1 MTRSPTTRLDRS
13 NTHILIVDDDNRI
26 RLLLQKYLS
35 REGYRTSVAENAS
48 MAREKMR
55 GLAYDLIILDIMMPG
70 EDGLSLSH
78 SLRETSDIPIILLTA
93 KGESEDRIAGLRA
106 GADDYLSKPF
116 EPEEL
121 LLRIDNLFRR
131 AGRPSVSETVLF
143 GPYSYNLANNLL
155 TKDNERVRL
164 TTGEHVMLDLLAK
177 QGGGTVSRYELS
189 QNINANSDRAVD
201 VQITRL
207 RRKIE
212 DNPAEPDYILTVRG
226 QGYRLICHAAE
237 P

>member
-13 NTHILIVDDDNRI
+13 NTHILIIDDDNRI

-35 REGYRTSVAENAS
+35 REGYRTSVAENAA

-55 GLAYDLIILDIMMPG
+55 GLSYDLLILDIMMPG
-70 EDGLSLSH
+70 EDGLSLSR
-78 SLRETSDIPIILLTA
+78 SLRESSDIPIILLTA
-93 KGESEDRIAGLRA
+93 KGESEYRIAGLRA
-106 GADDYLSKPF
+106 GADDYLAKPF

-121 LLRIDNLFRR
+121 LLRIDNVFRR

-143 GPYSYNLANNLL
+143 GPYSYNLDTNLL

>member
-1 MTRSPTTRLDRS
+1 LDRS
-13 NTHILIVDDDNRI
+13 NTHILIVDDDDRI

-35 REGYRTSVAENAS
+35 REGYRTSVAENAAV
-48 MAREKMR
+48 AREKMR
-55 GLAYDLIILDIMMPG
+55 GLSYDLLILDIMMPG
-70 EDGLSLSH
+70 EDGLSLSR
-78 SLRETSDIPIILLTA
+78 SLRDGSDIPIILLTA
-93 KGESEDRIAGLRA
+93 KGESENRIIGLRA
-106 GADDYLSKPF
+106 GADDYVVKPF

-121 LLRIDNLFRR
+121 LLRIDNVFRR
-131 AGRPSVSETVLF
+131 SGRPSVSENLLF
-143 GPYSYNLANNLL
+143 GPYSYSLDSKLL
-155 TKDNERVRL
+155 TKDGKRVRL

-212 DNPAEPDYILTVRG
+212 ENPAEPDYILTVRG
-226 QGYRLICHAAE
+226 QGYRLICHAADA
-237 P
+237 

>member
-177 QGGGTVSRYELS
+177 QGGGTV
-189 QNINANSDRAVD
+189 
-201 VQITRL
+201 
-207 RRKIE
+207 
-212 DNPAEPDYILTVRG
+212 
-226 QGYRLICHAAE
+226 
-237 P
+237 